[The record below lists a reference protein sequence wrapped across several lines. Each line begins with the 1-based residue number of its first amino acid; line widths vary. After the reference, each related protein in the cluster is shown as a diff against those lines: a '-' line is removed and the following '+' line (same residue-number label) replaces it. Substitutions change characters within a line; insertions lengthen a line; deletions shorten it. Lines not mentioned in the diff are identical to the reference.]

1 MESCLAVFA
10 MAFAEP
16 WTVFNNNTK
25 TYCIVM
31 DSDSVSL
38 TVKFTGKDGTV
49 ETYKAAINGTHD
61 ITGNC
66 QDTYGNQTAQSIK
79 VKSFSVSFFPAGN
92 DTPAVTAQPWEL
104 ELVFGSEEKKSAFEL
119 LDYSLTTAPVSG
131 VNASSIYKFTKAAG
145 QIDVLAHDTN
155 AFKFQCSSSG
165 LSLSN
170 DSMVEMKNIRAIAF
184 AQLPE
189 PDFAKQQIYEQCLA
203 DSRTSDIVP
212 IVVGACLAGLVV
224 VVLVAYLIGRA
235 RAKREGY
242 ASV

>member
-1 MESCLAVFA
+1 MLRACAFFTVFA
-10 MAFAEP
+10 MALAEP

-38 TVKFTGKDGTV
+38 TVKFTGKDGSV
-49 ETYKAAINGTHD
+49 ETYKASINGTHD
-61 ITGNC
+61 ISGNC
-66 QDTYGNQTAQSIK
+66 QGSYGNQTAQSIK
-79 VKSFSVSFFPAGN
+79 VSFFPAGN
-92 DTPAVTAQPWEL
+92 DTPATAAQPWEL
-104 ELVFGSEEKKSAFEL
+104 ELIFGSEEKKSAFEL

-131 VNASSIYKFTKAAG
+131 VNASSIYKFTKAPG

-155 AFKFQCSSSG
+155 AFKCSSSG

-170 DSMVEMKNIRAIAF
+170 DSMVEMKNVRAIAF
-184 AQLPE
+184 AQLPQPE
-189 PDFAKQQIYEQCLA
+189 FAKEQIYEQCLA

-235 RAKREGY
+235 RAKRQGY

>member
-1 MESCLAVFA
+1 
-10 MAFAEP
+10 
-16 WTVFNNNTK
+16 
-25 TYCIVM
+25 
-31 DSDSVSL
+31 
-38 TVKFTGKDGTV
+38 DGTV

-61 ITGNC
+61 ISGNC
-66 QDTYGNQTAQSIK
+66 QGTYGNQTAQSIK
-79 VKSFSVSFFPAGN
+79 VSFFPAGN

-104 ELVFGSEEKKSAFEL
+104 ELIFGSEEKKSAFEL

-131 VNASSIYKFTKAAG
+131 VNASSICMGLSFVRLFENSSSESFSDKFTKAAG

-155 AFKFQCSSSG
+155 AFKCSSSG

-170 DSMVEMKNIRAIAF
+170 DSMVEMKNVRAIAF
-184 AQLPE
+184 AQLPQPE
-189 PDFAKQQIYEQCLA
+189 FAKEQIYEQCLA

-235 RAKREGY
+235 RAKRQGY